1 MSGQP
6 SPSKSATQT
15 PGPNSS
21 RLMEM
26 PLLPLKWINLM
37 PAAAVE
43 FVNSMGIGCWACAWL
58 EMRSEAESK
67 HTKKNMPSVTLT
79 RRYVEQNALI
89 NLGAF
94 QIKSSSSQSTSC
106 GALWEKHSE

>member
-21 RLMEM
+21 RLMEV

-58 EMRSEAESK
+58 EVRGEANSR
-67 HTKKNMPSVTLT
+67 HTRTSIPSLTLT
-79 RRYVEQNALI
+79 HRYSEQNAALTV
-89 NLGAF
+89 GVF
-94 QIKSSSSQSTSC
+94 QTS
-106 GALWEKHSE
+106 LPPD

>member
-21 RLMEM
+21 RLMEV

-37 PAAAVE
+37 PAAGVE
-43 FVNSMGIGCWACAWL
+43 FVNLMGIGSWACAWH
-58 EMRSEAESK
+58 EMRGEAESR
-67 HTKKNMPSVTLT
+67 HTKKNTPGLTLT
-79 RRYVEQNALI
+79 HRYIEQNASTTV
-89 NLGAF
+89 GAF
-94 QIKSSSSQSTSC
+94 QIKSSTSQSTC
-106 GALWEKHSE
+106 

>member
-43 FVNSMGIGCWACAWL
+43 FVNSMGVGCWACAWL
-58 EMRSEAESK
+58 EMRGEAESR
-67 HTKKNMPSVTLT
+67 HTKKNMPRLTLT
-79 RRYVEQNALI
+79 HRHIDQNAFNI
-89 NLGAF
+89 VGAL
-94 QIKSSSSQSTSC
+94 QIKSSTRQ
-106 GALWEKHSE
+106 